1 MPSTASVIPMG
12 SEKEAPSFVSQ
23 LAPKTYGLGQLDR
36 LLLSA
41 QSIEDRSLLK
51 MATRVLSVGV
61 AFPWI
66 VQSVHMQI
74 RWILVHSAG
83 SAFSA
88 LCEL

>member
-41 QSIEDRSLLK
+41 QRAALQLELESRAVCVLLRTYKLDR
-51 MATRVLSVGV
+51 R
-61 AFPWI
+61 
-66 VQSVHMQI
+66 
-74 RWILVHSAG
+74 
-83 SAFSA
+83 A
-88 LCEL
+88 LCCIR